1 MATLFPDLV
10 DSPAFRSQVDR
21 VDLDSLMAKTQKLM
35 KAAKVY
41 ARQID
46 AGAQATLSFAEG
58 LEAFCVGQD
67 DHSISV
73 GAPLFMKFVPV
84 LRELASF
91 QELLVRRTGIC
102 ARICGESGALRFARM
117 CVCYSGTRG
126 RGVRGLSFMYLVA
139 LSVSA
144 LAAGL

>member
-1 MATLFPDLV
+1 MATLFPDLG

-35 KAAKVY
+35 KAARVY

-46 AGAQATLSFAEG
+46 EGAQATLSFAEG
-58 LEAFCVGQD
+58 LEAFCIGQD

-91 QELLVRRTGIC
+91 QELLVRRAGIC
-102 ARICGESGALRFARM
+102 AHVWGARCCEICTHV
-117 CVCYSGTRG
+117 CVFCWH
-126 RGVRGLSFMYLVA
+126 
-139 LSVSA
+139 
-144 LAAGL
+144 